1 LSLKYLSRRTY
12 TYIDLNVTHLLRANT
27 YAYYVI
33 KLMKSCKE
41 QASSAFIKLDHF
53 FIKMLLNQALV
64 RNFQLVGV
72 ATSQDL

>member
-1 LSLKYLSRRTY
+1 
-12 TYIDLNVTHLLRANT
+12 
-27 YAYYVI
+27 
-33 KLMKSCKE
+33 MKSCKE